1 MIESW
6 CGIPQADLPY
16 IFDRFYRV
24 QPNPTEKSGRSR
36 HRERIVEIHESR
48 MEVDSTINVG
58 TTYLSPAYCS
68 D

>member
-6 CGIPQADLPY
+6 CGIPQADLPTSLTLF
-16 IFDRFYRV
+16 IVCNQTRRRN
-24 QPNPTEKSGRSR
+24 QEGLAIAK
-36 HRERIVEIHESR
+36 RIVEIHESR